1 MPVRAIT
8 FDFWRTLFRE
18 VDTAPRNLRRA
29 TALAESTGIP
39 LERAEDVM
47 EEIQR
52 AFLKVHIYEQ
62 RTLSAEDAIPMIEEK
77 LELSITPETAD
88 HLCACFANAILDHPP
103 VPIDG
108 ALDAVRAAA
117 GHVPVG
123 LISDSGISPGSC
135 LLQLLDHHGFRKHF
149 TSFSFSDEVG
159 VAKPQ
164 SAMYRHAAQG
174 LNVHHTE
181 LMHIG
186 DLEPTDVRGALNVGA
201 SAALF
206 GGDNARYVEQSN
218 ADYVFTSWTQFIEQL
233 PSIVA

>member
-18 VDTAPRNLRRA
+18 VDVTPRVLARA
-29 TALAESTGIP
+29 TALAKATDIP
-39 LERAEDVM
+39 LERAKEVM
-47 EEIQR
+47 KEVLR
-52 AFLKVHIYEQ
+52 AFLKVHIRER
-62 RTLSAEDAIPMIEEK
+62 RTLSAEDAIPMLEEK
-77 LELSITPETAD
+77 LERSFTPDTAK
-88 HLCACFANAILDHPP
+88 HLCECFANAILDHPP

-117 GHVPVG
+117 DHVPVG
-123 LISDSGISPGSC
+123 LISDSGISPGSS
-135 LLQLLDHHGFRKHF
+135 LLRLLDRHGFRTHF

-164 SAMYRHAAQG
+164 SAMYRHAANG

-181 LMHIG
+181 LLHIG

-206 GGDNARYVEQSN
+206 GGDNTRYVEKSRAN
-218 ADYVFTSWTQFIEQL
+218 YVFTSWTQFIEQL